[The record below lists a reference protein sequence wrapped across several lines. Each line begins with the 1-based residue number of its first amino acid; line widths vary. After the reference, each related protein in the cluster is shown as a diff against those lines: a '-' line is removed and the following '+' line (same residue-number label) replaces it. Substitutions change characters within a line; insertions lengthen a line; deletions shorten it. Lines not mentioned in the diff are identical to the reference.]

1 LTVNR
6 LLMTL
11 SEKIKALRT
20 EKRFSVRGLAKE
32 VSVTP
37 MHISNLENNK
47 SNASPELIKKIAIA
61 LGADADEL
69 LQLSSQ
75 VDPDVVNVI
84 NSNAQTIPSFL
95 RSAKDLTPE
104 QWEQLNNMVDSFKQ

>member
-1 LTVNR
+1 
-6 LLMTL
+6 MTL

-20 EKRFSVRGLAKE
+20 EQRLSVRGLAKE

-47 SNASPELIKKIAIA
+47 TNASPELIKKIAAA
-61 LGADADEL
+61 LNADADEL

-75 VDPDVVNVI
+75 VDPEVVDVI

-104 QWEQLNNMVDSFKQ
+104 QWEQLNNMVDSFKK

>member
-1 LTVNR
+1 
-6 LLMTL
+6 MTL

-20 EKRFSVRGLAKE
+20 EKRLSVRGLAKE

-47 SNASPELIKKIAIA
+47 TNASPELIKKIASA
-61 LGADADEL
+61 LEADADEL

-75 VDPDVVNVI
+75 VDPEVVDVI

-95 RSAKDLTPE
+95 RSAKDLTPK
-104 QWEQLNNMVDSFKQ
+104 QWEQLNNMVDSFKK